1 MLRKCA
7 LRTVLGVGLLFFVSG
22 GLFAIGDNCSVT
34 CTNGHH
40 EDWCADG
47 YWACIGF
54 CVSSCPD
61 GGGLVGCSYKYPEIT
76 DLSSPVAGAHPG
88 KEGFLQTLRATVE

>member
-1 MLRKCA
+1 MLRKRA

-22 GLFAIGDNCSVT
+22 GLFARVNCSVT
-34 CTNGHH
+34 CTNGYH
-40 EDWCADG
+40 EDWVAES

-54 CVSSCPD
+54 CVDACPD

-76 DLSSPVAGAHPG
+76 DLSSPALRADPG
-88 KEGFLQTLRATVE
+88 KEAFLQTLRPTVN